1 LRYNPILAE
10 AWGRSIASKDTR
22 AESSGWD
29 ELDVG
34 IADYTNAAKNF
45 KDSISAVISEATN
58 QLTPAEKANM
68 TEEQERVLERWK
80 KEGFTYPSW
89 KDPSTLVPFEK
100 HHIMPKNTMP
110 EGSLSGTNLV
120 LLPKEL
126 HQMSA
131 TKAAKLGVSGM
142 SSAHLVSSGT
152 GDTKSIIR
160 TRAALLLDRVN
171 KEGSRLEKGRYA

>member
-1 LRYNPILAE
+1 MRYNPILAE

-22 AESSGWD
+22 SESSGWD

-34 IADYTNAAKNF
+34 VTDYTNAAKNF
-45 KDSISAVISEATN
+45 KDNISKVIAQALENFTSDEHSKISEN
-58 QLTPAEKANM
+58 QNK
-68 TEEQERVLERWK
+68 VLERWM
-80 KEGFTYPSW
+80 EHGFTYPSW
-89 KDPSTLVPFEK
+89 KEPSKLVSFEK

-120 LLPKEL
+120 LLPKET
-126 HQMSA
+126 HQISA
-131 TKAAKLGVSGM
+131 KKAEKLGVSGI

-152 GDTKSIIR
+152 GDTKTIIR

-171 KEGSRLEKGRYA
+171 KEGARLEEKRYA